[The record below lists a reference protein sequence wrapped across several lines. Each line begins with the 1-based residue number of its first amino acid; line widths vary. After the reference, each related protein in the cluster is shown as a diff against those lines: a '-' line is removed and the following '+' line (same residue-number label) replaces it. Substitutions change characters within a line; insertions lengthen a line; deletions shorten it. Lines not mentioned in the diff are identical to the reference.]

1 VSAGPGKTL
10 LVVATLVVVAVL
22 GVALWV
28 VGSPAA
34 QREVRLDQRRI
45 GDLVRLEQAV
55 EEYWKQHRSLPADLA
70 TLARVPGQSLTLDDP
85 DGRPPY
91 AYERTGT
98 GGYRLCATF
107 ATDTADQ
114 EARRT
119 GTQMRWLHAAG
130 LQCFDRRIDD
140 TDD

>member
-1 VSAGPGKTL
+1 MSAGPGKTL

-34 QREVRLDQRRI
+34 QREVRLDQRRL
-45 GDLVRLEQAV
+45 GDLVRLETAV

-70 TLARVPGQSLTLDDP
+70 TLSRVPGQSLSLEDP
-85 DGRPPY
+85 AGSPPY
-91 AYERTGT
+91 AYERTGA
-98 GGYRLCATF
+98 GSYRLCATF
-107 ATDTADQ
+107 ATDTAEH